1 MVSLS
6 DAAICASAAL
16 VEGGKGV
23 RFEVAAANGERV
35 PAFAVRYAGVAY
47 AFLNRCAHLAVQL
60 DWTEGDFFS
69 VDGHSLVCATHG
81 ARYHPASGAC
91 IGGRCQGKPLTAL
104 PVLERDGAVLLAPG
118 LYALMTESITS
129 SP

>member
-6 DAAICASAAL
+6 EAATICASAAL
-16 VEGGKGV
+16 IEGGKGV

-35 PAFAVRYAGVAY
+35 PAFAVRYAGIAY
-47 AFLNRCAHLAVQL
+47 AYLNRCAHLAVQL
-60 DWTEGDFFS
+60 DWIEGDFFS

-91 IGGRCQGKPLTAL
+91 IGGRCQGRPLTAL
-104 PVLERDGAVLLAPG
+104 PVVERDGAVRLAAG
-118 LYALMTESITS
+118 VYALVSQS
-129 SP
+129 L